1 MITSS
6 FIFIPGIGEKTEEYL
21 WKSGILS
28 WDDFK
33 KTDVPFLNETK
44 KESLKITWSWGERR
58 SIEKIPRFCRE
69 FTSRRKLEII

>member
-28 WDDFK
+28 WD
-33 KTDVPFLNETK
+33 
-44 KESLKITWSWGERR
+44 
-58 SIEKIPRFCRE
+58 E
-69 FTSRRKLEII
+69 F